1 MTVEIAETAQYLD
14 FKLGDEVF
22 AIDVGKIR
30 EILDLATITKV
41 PHMPPYMRG
50 VINLRGSVV
59 SVIDMRMK
67 FGMPIMDATVDT
79 CIVVVEV
86 SLDGETTVL
95 GALVDSVQEVFELSA
110 DDIEPAPRIGTRVK
124 ADFID
129 GMGKKDDSFVI
140 ILNVDHV
147 FSGED
152 VALAEGM
159 VQAIAEQQAEVES
172 EKKSKKKE
180 S

>member
-1 MTVEIAETAQYLD
+1 MTVEIAEAAQYLD

-22 AIDVGKIR
+22 AIDVSKIR
-30 EILDLATITKV
+30 EILDLTTITKV

-67 FGMPIMDATVDT
+67 FGMPTVDATVDT

-86 SLDGETTVL
+86 SVEGESTVL

-110 DDIEPAPRIGTRVK
+110 TD
-124 ADFID
+124 
-129 GMGKKDDSFVI
+129 
-140 ILNVDHV
+140 
-147 FSGED
+147 
-152 VALAEGM
+152 
-159 VQAIAEQQAEVES
+159 
-172 EKKSKKKE
+172 
-180 S
+180 